1 MLTKIETI
9 YDLLEYAK
17 EHPNYQYTCYDGE
30 WLIYPDNTSS
40 YLKDIEIN
48 YKMMRVLEDWN
59 KILDFEYYT
68 ISHRAV
74 RNFKIDYEYAKKKIE
89 EIKTFLETAIVTV
102 KDKKYSS
109 LKQIEDALSIGK
121 YKISHDKTTIRNSYW
136 GSGWETQAFDV
147 FNYDYDYGNKN
158 HYLMRIPYYMK
169 QNVVG
174 KKMFKFLL
182 LDYVSVFNGWS
193 ESSRNYRI
201 PQESGGYIISNEY
214 YKKEKEALDKAYNE
228 ILEKKE
234 YDKLD
239 EMFTC
244 TEL

>member
-1 MLTKIETI
+1 MKVKDYVKRGKHKFKIETV

-30 WLIYPDNTSS
+30 WLIYPDNSDD

-48 YKMMRVLEDWN
+48 DKMMYVLEIWDKVLN
-59 KILDFEYYT
+59 FDGYT

-89 EIKTFLETAIVTV
+89 EIKAFLETAIVTV

-109 LKQIEDALSIGK
+109 LKQIEDALSDDR
-121 YKISHDKTTIRNSYW
+121 YKISHDKTIMRNSYW
-136 GSGWETQAFDV
+136 GGGRETQAFNI
-147 FNYDYDYGNKN
+147 FNYDYRHKS
-158 HYLMRIPYYMK
+158 HYLMCIPYYMRE
-169 QNVVG
+169 NVVG

-182 LDYVSVFNGWS
+182 WDYASVFNGWL
-193 ESSRNYRI
+193 ESSRNYMI
-201 PQESGGYIISNEY
+201 PQESGGYIISDEY

-228 ILEKKE
+228 ILKRDLNES
-234 YDKLD
+234 
-239 EMFTC
+239 
-244 TEL
+244 